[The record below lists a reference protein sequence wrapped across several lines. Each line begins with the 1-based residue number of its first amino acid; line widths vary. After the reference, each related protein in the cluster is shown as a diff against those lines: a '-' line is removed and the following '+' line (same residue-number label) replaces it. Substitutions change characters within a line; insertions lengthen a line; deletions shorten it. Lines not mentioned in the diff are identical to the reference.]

1 MSQNMKKKTITGV
14 NKEFNQ
20 EDLSKPWVQKRKGFI
35 IITTLSILLMAFVA
49 IQLIMQ
55 NPQEWLKAIGWVF
68 LFGGSIWL
76 VFFGF
81 NWFHSL
87 FRNKPADKNKQ

>member
-1 MSQNMKKKTITGV
+1 MKKKTITGV

-55 NPQEWLKAIGWVF
+55 NPQEWLKAIGWGF

>member
-1 MSQNMKKKTITGV
+1 MSQNMKKKMITGV
-14 NKEFNQ
+14 NKEFNK

-55 NPQEWLKAIGWVF
+55 NPQAWLKAIGWGF

-76 VFFGF
+76 VFFGL

-87 FRNKPADKNKQ
+87 FRSKPADKDK